1 MKTLQPTWKPLGLDA
16 DILSALDGVDCD
28 ELAELLA
35 VIPAEVAG
43 PQAAFPLKKVR
54 LINAAWIL
62 LCLVI
67 FTGALLFAL
76 HMLAK

>member
-1 MKTLQPTWKPLGLDA
+1 MKTLQPTKKALGA
-16 DILSALDGVDCD
+16 DTFSALDEMNCD
-28 ELAELLA
+28 DLGQLLA
-35 VIPAEVAG
+35 AMPAEVAG
-43 PQAAFPLKKVR
+43 AQAALPLKKIR

-67 FTGALLFAL
+67 FTGALLFTL